1 MRFDRKFYLIAPTLV
16 LVFIVAGLF
25 YTTTRLRQ
33 IVAASDNWQRRS
45 DYVTQIE
52 HGQRHITN
60 EKAVQ
65 LVRLSLEAEQVR
77 SSAIIATNELLLT
90 LGAMIV
96 LCCVMLLW
104 AIKGVP
110 RTLPLRGPVLF
121 RISPGSSG
129 S

>member
-16 LVFIVAGLF
+16 LVFIVAGVF
-25 YTTTRLRQ
+25 YTASRLRQ
-33 IVAASDNWQRRS
+33 IVAASDNLQRRM
-45 DYVTQIE
+45 DYVAQIE
-52 HGQRHITN
+52 HGQRRITN

-77 SSAIIATNELLLT
+77 SGAIVATNELLLT
-90 LGAMIV
+90 LGAMTF
-96 LCCVMLLW
+96 LCCGALLW
-104 AIKGVP
+104 AIKGIP
-110 RTLPLRGPVLF
+110 RTIPLRGPVLF

>member
-25 YTTTRLRQ
+25 YTATRLRQ

-52 HGQRHITN
+52 HGQRRITN

-65 LVRLSLEAEQVR
+65 LVRLSLEAEHVR

-96 LCCVMLLW
+96 LCCGALLW

>member
-16 LVFIVAGLF
+16 LVFIVAGVF
-25 YTTTRLRQ
+25 YTASRLRQ
-33 IVAASDNWQRRS
+33 IVAASDNLQRRS

-52 HGQRHITN
+52 RGQRHITN

-65 LVRLSLEAEQVR
+65 IVRLSLEAEHVR
-77 SSAIIATNELLLT
+77 TSAIAAANELLIT
-90 LGAMIV
+90 LGAMTV
-96 LCCVMLLW
+96 LCCGALLW

-121 RISPGSSG
+121 RISPGSTG

>member
-16 LVFIVAGLF
+16 LIFIVAGVF
-25 YTTTRLRQ
+25 YTATRLRQ
-33 IVAASDNWQRRS
+33 IVAASDNLQRRM
-45 DYVTQIE
+45 DYVAQIE

-77 SSAIIATNELLLT
+77 SGAIIATNELLLT
-90 LGAMIV
+90 LGAMTF
-96 LCCVMLLW
+96 LCCGALLW

-121 RISPGSSG
+121 RISP
-129 S
+129 

>member
-16 LVFIVAGLF
+16 LVFIVAGVF
-25 YTTTRLRQ
+25 YTATRLRQ
-33 IVAASDNWQRRS
+33 IVAASDNLQRRM
-45 DYVTQIE
+45 DYVAQIE
-52 HGQRHITN
+52 HGQRRITN

-77 SSAIIATNELLLT
+77 SGAIIATNELLLT
-90 LGAMIV
+90 LGAMTF
-96 LCCVMLLW
+96 LCCAALLW

-121 RISPGSSG
+121 RIAP
-129 S
+129 

>member
-16 LVFIVAGLF
+16 LVFIVAGVF
-25 YTTTRLRQ
+25 YTATRLRQ
-33 IVAASDNWQRRS
+33 IVAASDNLQRRM
-45 DYVTQIE
+45 DYVAQIE
-52 HGQRHITN
+52 KGQRHITN

-77 SSAIIATNELLLT
+77 SGAIVAANELLLT
-90 LGAMIV
+90 LGAMTL
-96 LCCVMLLW
+96 LCCGGLLW

-121 RISPGSSG
+121 RLSPESSG

>member
-16 LVFIVAGLF
+16 LVFIVAGVF
-25 YTTTRLRQ
+25 YTATRLRQ
-33 IVAASDNWQRRS
+33 IVAASDNLPRRM
-45 DYVTQIE
+45 DYVAQIE

-77 SSAIIATNELLLT
+77 SSAIVATNELLLT
-90 LGAMIV
+90 LGAMTF
-96 LCCVMLLW
+96 LCCGALLW

>member
-1 MRFDRKFYLIAPTLV
+1 MRLDRKFYLIAPTLV
-16 LVFIVAGLF
+16 LVFIVAGVF

-33 IVAASDNWQRRS
+33 IVAASDNLQRRAE
-45 DYVTQIE
+45 YVMQIE
-52 HGQRHITN
+52 RGQRHITN

-65 LVRLSLEAEQVR
+65 LVHLSLEAEHVR
-77 SSAIIATNELLLT
+77 TSAIVAANELLIT
-90 LGAMIV
+90 LGAMTL
-96 LCCVMLLW
+96 LCCGALLW

-121 RISPGSSG
+121 RLSPESSG

>member
-96 LCCVMLLW
+96 LCCGMLLW

>member
-16 LVFIVAGLF
+16 LVFIVAGVF
-25 YTTTRLRQ
+25 YTATRLQQ

-45 DYVTQIE
+45 DYVAQIE

-60 EKAVQ
+60 EKAVE
-65 LVRLSLEAEQVR
+65 LVRLSLEAEHVR
-77 SSAIIATNELLLT
+77 SGAIIATNELLLT
-90 LGAMIV
+90 LGLMTL
-96 LCCVMLLW
+96 LCCGALLW

-121 RISPGSSG
+121 RVSP
-129 S
+129 

>member
-16 LVFIVAGLF
+16 LVFIVAGVF
-25 YTTTRLRQ
+25 YTATRLRQ
-33 IVAASDNWQRRS
+33 IVAASDNLQRRM
-45 DYVTQIE
+45 DYVAQIE
-52 HGQRHITN
+52 RGQRHITN

-77 SSAIIATNELLLT
+77 SGAIIATNELLLT
-90 LGAMIV
+90 LGAMTF
-96 LCCVMLLW
+96 LCCGALLW

-121 RISPGSSG
+121 RISPGSTG
-129 S
+129 P